1 VTPKVTITD
10 LQSLTLAGVR
20 HRCAQETD
28 RFFSR
33 REHDPRFCFE
43 LFRRAILQRD
53 ELAWEFVYAQY
64 RPLVTRWIERHPA
77 LSISGEEAQFFLNR
91 TFEKMWR
98 GLTPEK
104 FATFDDLK
112 SILRYFQMCAH
123 SVVIDFLRR
132 KEQKALQDSVDEA
145 DQVLVSGETAVEEQ
159 LTIELEKQKLWGW
172 LDKQFNDEK
181 ERLAIYG
188 IFVLGLKPN
197 EVVGEYGR
205 VFRDVKEVYRA
216 KENVVARLRRS
227 DEFKEMW
234 GDT

>member
-1 VTPKVTITD
+1 MTTTN

-33 REHDPRFCFE
+33 QEHDPRFCFE

-53 ELAWEFVYAQY
+53 DLAWEFVYAQY
-64 RPLVTRWIERHPA
+64 RPLAARWIERHPA
-77 LSISGEEAQFFLNR
+77 LFLTGEEAQFFLNR
-91 TFEKMWR
+91 AFEKMWR

-112 SILRYFQMCAH
+112 SILRYLQMCAH

-145 DQVLVSGETAVEEQ
+145 DQVLESGETAVEDQ
-159 LTIELEKQKLWGW
+159 LTIEMEKQNLWDW
-172 LDKQFNDEK
+172 LEAQFNDEK

-188 IFVLGLKPN
+188 IFVLGLKPS

-205 VFRDVKEVYRA
+205 VFQDVKEVYRA
-216 KENVVARLRRS
+216 KENVIARLRRS
-227 DEFKEMW
+227 AEFKEMW
-234 GDT
+234 GNA